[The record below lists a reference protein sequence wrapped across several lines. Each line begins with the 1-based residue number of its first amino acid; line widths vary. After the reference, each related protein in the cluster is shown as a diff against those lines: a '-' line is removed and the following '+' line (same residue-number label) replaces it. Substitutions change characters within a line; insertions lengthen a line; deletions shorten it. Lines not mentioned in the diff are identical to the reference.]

1 MTSMP
6 LHIIAQD
13 PLGKHK
19 RLRPLLPLLL
29 YPAAAL
35 YCVIYDV
42 MFGPGPPGFVE
53 ILTWVALTQAPW
65 VVAAIWFEQSVKAG
79 DTRRQLLIR
88 AMVLG
93 IAAYLLSGF
102 AALLPGAGM
111 ERAFFTRLPLLATAM
126 ALAALYPLKPLLAKA
141 SDSAETGAGEIPVM
155 PQHVLY
161 ASGAGNYVEL
171 HTPHGTAIWRQTM
184 RDAERALRPSGF
196 VRVHRSYLVARHAIR
211 HVAQSRKGPVEVAL
225 TCGKR
230 LPVSNRYAANLRAI
244 PEGQSAQ

>member
-6 LHIIAQD
+6 MHIIAQD
-13 PLGKHK
+13 SPGKRH

-65 VVAAIWFEQSVKAG
+65 VVAAIWFEQSVAPG

-126 ALAALYPLKPLLAKA
+126 VLAALYPLKPLPAKTTDKA
-141 SDSAETGAGEIPVM
+141 DAGTDEIPVM

-196 VRVHRSYLVARHAIR
+196 VRVHRSYLVNLRYVRELVPDFQGGLALVMNDRQRSRVEVSRRHAR
-211 HVAQSRKGPVEVAL
+211 ELRQ
-225 TCGKR
+225 R
-230 LPVSNRYAANLRAI
+230 LGI
-244 PEGQSAQ
+244 